1 MSRSLRITKPTLP
14 GRAGQTGPTP
24 TADRFEIDHAAL
36 YARLA
41 GADGRA
47 ATLPIASGRV
57 VRLGQ
62 VDSGRHAAY
71 AAVPPLNRSL
81 STS

>member
-1 MSRSLRITKPTLP
+1 MSRYVRITKPTVA

-24 TADRFEIDHAAL
+24 TADRFEIDHAAS

-41 GADGRA
+41 GSNGRA
-47 ATLPIASGRV
+47 ATPPILPGRV
-57 VRLGQ
+57 VRRGQ
-62 VDSGRHAAY
+62 VDSERQVAY